1 MIVISELIS
10 TEHNNM
16 YLYLQ
21 VTSRCQNIFSLGKL
35 MKRNPLKKKEGVGVV
50 RENFEKYR
58 GTFLF
63 FHL

>member
-16 YLYLQ
+16 YLYSQ
-21 VTSRCQNIFSLGKL
+21 VTSRCQNIRKTDEQEFFE
-35 MKRNPLKKKEGVGVV
+35 KKMRGWGVI

-58 GTFLF
+58 GTFLL
-63 FHL
+63 FHS